1 MADRA
6 ERVKGANSECT
17 QLRSRTAAIS
27 RTGPDLTTMV
37 LDIVTAQLNDGG
49 SAAYRGWVREG
60 EWLPKD
66 QYYERGNRGAGRSLG
81 ILGRKIRRVPRGAT
95 RRGHRGRLPR
105 LSQRCRR
112 ARQATRTPRI
122 PDRSRP
128 ARHVNARVGA
138 LVRSAPCLICALG

>member
-1 MADRA
+1 
-6 ERVKGANSECT
+6 
-17 QLRSRTAAIS
+17 TAAIS

-49 SAAYRGWVREG
+49 SGAHRASVRQG
-60 EWLPKD
+60 QWLPKD

-105 LSQRCRR
+105 GKGDSVGLWPLLAARR
-112 ARQATRTPRI
+112 ARHSQA
-122 PDRSRP
+122 
-128 ARHVNARVGA
+128 VG
-138 LVRSAPCLICALG
+138 S

>member
-49 SAAYRGWVREG
+49 SGAHRASVRQG
-60 EWLPKD
+60 QWLPKD
-66 QYYERGNRGAGRSLG
+66 QYYERGNRVLAEAWASLDGKLDEFLAGR
-81 ILGRKIRRVPRGAT
+81 RGEDTEGDYHDGKAN
-95 RRGHRGRLPR
+95 P
-105 LSQRCRR
+105 
-112 ARQATRTPRI
+112 
-122 PDRSRP
+122 
-128 ARHVNARVGA
+128 
-138 LVRSAPCLICALG
+138 